1 MHTER
6 DLTGR
11 VAVVTGVGRRAGI
24 GYAIARRLADRGA
37 ALYLTHWR
45 PHDEEQ
51 PWGADDIDAIRR
63 GLSAAPRVVDHSI
76 DFADPAA
83 PAEVVDAAIAE
94 FGQVDI
100 LIANHARSG
109 GDGTL
114 FDIDAA
120 MLDAHWAVDA
130 RSVLLLT
137 RAFARQFRPDRGE
150 VADRGRVIW
159 MTSGQHLAPM
169 RGEIAYGSA
178 KSVLAGMTATVAD
191 ELIDRGIVLNTVN
204 PGPVDTGFLAPDTT
218 DLSPEFVEQVHSA
231 FPRGRAGR
239 PDDPAR
245 LIEWLVSDAGRWVVG
260 QVLDSEGGFRRSR
273 F

>member
-1 MHTER
+1 MQPER
-6 DLTGR
+6 ELTGR

-45 PHDEEQ
+45 PHDAEQ
-51 PWGADDIDAIRR
+51 PWGADDFDVLRP
-63 GLSAAPRVVDHSI
+63 GLSAAPRVVDHSV

-83 PAEVVDAAIAE
+83 PTEVVSAATAA
-94 FGQVDI
+94 FGHIDI

-109 GDGTL
+109 GDGSL
-114 FDIDAA
+114 SDIDAA
-120 MLDAHWAVDA
+120 TLDAHWAVDA

-137 RAFARQFRPDRGE
+137 QAFATQFRPERGA

-169 RGEIAYGSA
+169 RSEIAYGSA

-204 PGPVDTGFLAPDTT
+204 PGPVDTGFLTPGTTGLPPD
-218 DLSPEFVEQVHSA
+218 LVAEVHSA